1 MHENIWRHI
10 TIFVPAGYHIT
21 WVSNMITCRH
31 HKGIVSMEDKI
42 ALIQVLDTA
51 IKIGLGALIAGV
63 SGYLVLIRNQQGQK
77 ESEYREEK
85 RKYISEVLEAMGYST
100 NCALDYWKYV
110 HDLELTKRAKKNP
123 SEEFLREMERCGR
136 TFRDSYER
144 LTLLEGKYYLV
155 VGKKSCDRLVIYRTF
170 LSRFFWSS
178 KTGYVENI
186 ESWPAEERRMRDE
199 FFEDVRTVYLG
210 G

>member
-110 HDLELTKRAKKNP
+110 HDLELTKRAKKIHLKNFYARWKGVEGR
-123 SEEFLREMERCGR
+123 SEIHMTSYPFGREVL
-136 TFRDSYER
+136 F
-144 LTLLEGKYYLV
+144 
-155 VGKKSCDRLVIYRTF
+155 SC
-170 LSRFFWSS
+170 W
-178 KTGYVENI
+178 
-186 ESWPAEERRMRDE
+186 
-199 FFEDVRTVYLG
+199 
-210 G
+210 